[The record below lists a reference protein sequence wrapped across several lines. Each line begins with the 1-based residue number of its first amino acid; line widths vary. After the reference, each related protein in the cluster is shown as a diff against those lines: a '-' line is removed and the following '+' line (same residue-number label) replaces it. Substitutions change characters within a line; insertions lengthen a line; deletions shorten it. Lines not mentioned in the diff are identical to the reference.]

1 MVAGL
6 FVING
11 PDRKDVK
18 SAMLMVFLMLIGL
31 GLACVYGPY
40 FGLPATPPEQVIA
53 HHNAVP

>member
-1 MVAGL
+1 M
-6 FVING
+6 ING
-11 PDRKDVK
+11 PDRTDVK